1 MFKKF
6 TAFVK
11 VFVPPVNDKLYPAKS
26 VVSVV
31 IDVLPENKI
40 VPFVACKSTVNAVTD

>member
-1 MFKKF
+1 MLIKF
-6 TAFVK
+6 SALVK

-40 VPFVACKSTVNAVTD
+40 VPFVACKSTVSAETD